1 MPPRTAK
8 MTVAALG
15 VLLLAIPVGVV
26 LSWEGI
32 QIQYQLYRLKN
43 EPGYLK
49 QVVSAPEESIQQSAL
64 AKYLK
69 TADGKEQ
76 LFELFFETHER
87 MIALMSSRIRRM
99 ATATTARAGGVVAIQ
114 WTDRGFEF
122 LINPKFR
129 TGTDDQFRASLGR
142 LLRYLAGRSFTSEE
156 LLMEFSFEN
165 VEELGEDRGDLRYFG
180 FPDHSTRG
188 HRHTSPCR
196 LREHDSAIQ
205 WGQTTCHKSMYKS

>member
-1 MPPRTAK
+1 MRTPRSSAK
-8 MTVAALG
+8 RTVAALG
-15 VLLLAIPVGVV
+15 VLLLAILVGLV
-26 LSWEGI
+26 LSRQEI
-32 QIQYQLYRLKN
+32 HIRYHLYRLKN
-43 EPGYLK
+43 EPSYLK
-49 QVVSAPEESIQQSAL
+49 QVVSDPEEIIQQSAL

-142 LLRYLAGRSFTSEE
+142 LLRYLVGRSFTSEG
-156 LLMEFSFEN
+156 LLFSFEYA
-165 VEELGEDRGDLRYFG
+165 EELGEDRGGIRYFG
-180 FPDHSTRG
+180 FPDHATRV
-188 HRHTSPCR
+188 TVTV
-196 LREHDSAIQ
+196 D
-205 WGQTTCHKSMYKS
+205 